1 AGATE
6 RLAQRLAA
14 LGGWRRAL
22 TAAIFGALAA
32 AALPPVYLL
41 PLLWPAFVGL
51 LWLAEGARGWRAA
64 FLIGWAFGFG
74 YFLAGLYW
82 VGIAFLVEAERF
94 GLVMPFAV
102 AALTAGLGLFPAAAL
117 SVLALLPWRGGARLL
132 AFAALWLASEWLR
145 ALLFTGF
152 PWNLLGS
159 VWAFAAAPLQLAA
172 LGGVWGLSL
181 MTLLAAGA
189 PALLAE
195 GSRRASAAA
204 LLFLLLP
211 ALAWGGGALRLA
223 VAGETAFEPGVWLR
237 IVQPNIPQ
245 TLKWRDELRLQHLD
259 RQLALT
265 AVPASEPVTH
275 VIWSE
280 TAVPFLLEREA
291 ALQKVLGRAVPPGGL
306 LITGAPRLR
315 ETSAGARLYN
325 SLHVIDDEGTI
336 VASYDKHHLVPFGE
350 YMPLRT
356 FFALAKL
363 TPGDSD
369 FSAGPGPAIL
379 TLPGLPA
386 VSPLIC
392 YEVIFPAEVV
402 PPGARPGWLL
412 NLTNDAW
419 FGRSSGP
426 YQHFASARLRA
437 VEQGL
442 PLVRAAGGGIS
453 AVIDGHGRIVAR
465 LGLGQRGVLDA
476 PLPQPLAPSFF
487 ALLGPGIWPP
497 LLIALAAVLA
507 LALARLDP
515 RSLAGS

>member
-1 AGATE
+1 M
-6 RLAQRLAA
+6 
-14 LGGWRRAL
+14 
-22 TAAIFGALAA
+22 
-32 AALPPVYLL
+32 PPVYLL

-336 VASYDKHHLVPFGE
+336 V
-350 YMPLRT
+350 
-356 FFALAKL
+356 
-363 TPGDSD
+363 
-369 FSAGPGPAIL
+369 
-379 TLPGLPA
+379 
-386 VSPLIC
+386 
-392 YEVIFPAEVV
+392 
-402 PPGARPGWLL
+402 
-412 NLTNDAW
+412 
-419 FGRSSGP
+419 
-426 YQHFASARLRA
+426 
-437 VEQGL
+437 
-442 PLVRAAGGGIS
+442 
-453 AVIDGHGRIVAR
+453 
-465 LGLGQRGVLDA
+465 
-476 PLPQPLAPSFF
+476 
-487 ALLGPGIWPP
+487 
-497 LLIALAAVLA
+497 
-507 LALARLDP
+507 
-515 RSLAGS
+515 